1 MKNFSEFLKES
12 QKKNVNEAYIDS
24 QSEFYESQT
33 LLNAINTAL
42 DKAIEASKD
51 FHPSVVAQNAADFG
65 NEIAKKLE
73 VLFKLDGKC
82 VTPGYKAYQKELSKY
97 TKQLIKAFDAID
109 NALSNIQ
116 EDDVSCTITCA
127 NSRDADTIFEYLD
140 DEFGMAVDG
149 YMTRVDDVTI
159 EISSIRASLVEDIN
173 FAIKGLKITNV
184 EVN

>member
-12 QKKNVNEAYIDS
+12 QKKTINETYIDS
-24 QSEFYESQT
+24 QSDFYESQT

-65 NEIAKKLE
+65 NAIAKKLE

-82 VTPGYKAYQKELSKY
+82 VTPGYKAFQKELSKY
-97 TKQLIKAFDAID
+97 AKQLTKAFDGID

-127 NSRDADTIFEYLD
+127 NSRDADEIIEYLD
-140 DEFGMAVDG
+140 SEFDMAEQIDCPDG
-149 YMTRVDDVTI
+149 VTI
-159 EISSIRASLVEDIN
+159 NISSIRASLVEDIN
-173 FAIKGLKITNV
+173 YAIKGLKITNV